1 MNRKVAF
8 LYQGHV
14 MPPQRLLRRILLTA
28 ACCAVV
34 LSSNFARAEVK
45 VTESAEAIRFEVDGK
60 LFTEWRT
67 KDWVAPFLYPVVGPN
82 GESVTRHY
90 PMKTGLPGEEQDHP
104 WHRSIRFSHSDVNG
118 FNFWWAPGKK
128 LAGHTAEI
136 KLEKIEQLTS
146 GATGEAIF
154 WNEWL
159 GDGKRLLR
167 ERVRLAVTPLPRGE
181 TLLDYDIELHAS
193 DGPVKFGDKRD
204 GGLLV
209 RVAGTM
215 KAEDEKGN
223 KFAGTIVNSHGDK
236 NTDAWGKRAEWTDY
250 FGPDASGKTVGIAMF
265 DHPTNLRFPT
275 HWHARTYGLMTANR
289 FGTDHF
295 KGNYGDHRTLICAPS
310 KGANCPACASHSGDY
325 EISAGGSL
333 TLRHRFFFHHGDPKS
348 GGVAEQYLAYTA
360 DPKATVLVM
369 KSLLQSYKSG
379 SLVDRYADVDFGA
392 WPAEFA
398 AEKSEAL
405 RLRAAAYSVVKKGT
419 HAEADYKA
427 ALTLDPK
434 DLSAWIGL
442 ADNYLNVVGD
452 GAKAVSAYQ
461 KVIELSGKNA
471 GWMPLHATLAIARE
485 AIDRVK
491 PEQALETLKQFD
503 GVPMAPV
510 WRVKILR
517 MLGHAYATQGNE
529 AESLAKFREA
539 LELENAK

>member
-1 MNRKVAF
+1 MHKRPFFGWVFVVCGTIVA
-8 LYQGHV
+8 
-14 MPPQRLLRRILLTA
+14 
-28 ACCAVV
+28 
-34 LSSNFARAEVK
+34 LSSPTVEAEVA
-45 VTESAEAIRFEVDGK
+45 VTEIDGGIRFTIDGE

-82 GESVTRHY
+82 GETVTRHY
-90 PMKTGLPGEEQDHP
+90 PMKAGQPGEEQDHP

-118 FNFWWAPGKK
+118 FNFWWAPGKER
-128 LAGHTAEI
+128 AGHTAEI
-136 KLEKIEQLTS
+136 KLEKIERLTS
-146 GATGEAIF
+146 GKTGEAIF
-154 WNEWL
+154 WNDWL
-159 GDGKRLLR
+159 GDGKRVLR

-181 TLLDYDIELHAS
+181 TLLDYDIELHAT

-223 KFAGTIVNSHGDK
+223 KFAGTIVNSFGDK
-236 NTDAWGKRAEWTDY
+236 NQDAWGKRAEWTDY

-265 DHPTNLRFPT
+265 DHPLNLRFPT

-295 KGNYGDHRTLICAPS
+295 KGAYGDHRSLICAPS

-325 EISAGGSL
+325 EIPAGGNVA
-333 TLRHRFFFHHGDPKS
+333 LRQRFLFHHGDAKT
-348 GGVAEQYLAYTA
+348 GAVAAQYAAYTA
-360 DPKATVLVM
+360 DPKATVAVM
-369 KSLLQSYKSG
+369 KALMQQYKSG
-379 SLVDRYADVDFGA
+379 SLVERYGDLDIGA

-405 RLRAAAYSVVKKGT
+405 RLRAAAFGVVKKAT

-427 ALTLDPK
+427 ALTLNPK
-434 DLSAWIGL
+434 DLFAWIGL
-442 ADNYLNVVGD
+442 ADNYLNVAGD
-452 GAKAVSAYQ
+452 GPQAVAAYR
-461 KVIELSGKNA
+461 KVLELSGKNA

-485 AIDRVK
+485 AIDRAK
-491 PEQALETLKQFD
+491 PEEALEILQQFD
-503 GVPMAPV
+503 GVAMAPV

-517 MLGHAYATQGNE
+517 MFGHAYAAQGRE

-539 LELENAK
+539 LELEGPK